1 MMASPPPP
9 RHVPAQLNASY
20 TSLGGDGR
28 THAPWHD
35 AWMMLGTY
43 FGFGTSVVCSGAR
56 GRYILHCTPLTTV
69 NYKGGVVSGP
79 ITSSHRSSGLESA
92 YPCHAF
98 LPPCVPL
105 FAGDVA
111 YQAPSRTSGEYRL
124 RSEDRAQQRVA
135 EGRCTIDAHGDGAQ
149 PQDCNGLRGVLWR
162 MVCVLGPR
170 CAFFLGQTRR
180 FIKFKRVERGKV
192 APRLWP

>member
-56 GRYILHCTPLTTV
+56 GRYILHCTPPYYSELQKGRSQRPHHELT
-69 NYKGGVVSGP
+69 S
-79 ITSSHRSSGLESA
+79 L
-92 YPCHAF
+92 
-98 LPPCVPL
+98 
-105 FAGDVA
+105 
-111 YQAPSRTSGEYRL
+111 
-124 RSEDRAQQRVA
+124 
-135 EGRCTIDAHGDGAQ
+135 
-149 PQDCNGLRGVLWR
+149 
-162 MVCVLGPR
+162 
-170 CAFFLGQTRR
+170 
-180 FIKFKRVERGKV
+180 
-192 APRLWP
+192 